1 MTAPLLRTSERK
13 DWRRCPWLWEQVWLN
28 SMRPIRPPTWSWFGT
43 AWHAAMETRY
53 PPGRK
58 RGSMSDCIAT
68 FEAAVGEHRGRIYHE
83 LDESEETE
91 ISDALELGKLM
102 LQEYCLF
109 YGDESEWEVI
119 HTEAPFQIDVPH
131 PTKPGKTIVVYA
143 GTWDLLGWHRT
154 SKEFWLWDHKTAASI
169 PQERFLDLDDQA
181 GSYLWVAREVLL
193 HKGLIKKKDVIEG
206 IVFNYAKKS
215 PPDPRPRDAEG
226 HALNQDG
233 TISKRQPAPRFMR
246 YSTYRS
252 QAQNVA
258 QARRVQ
264 DEAKV
269 MDLQRRGKLPIWK
282 NPTQECNRC
291 ALFDACEMH
300 ERGED
305 WRPVFEA
312 RYQRGDVYADH
323 REAMARGGIELTPKT
338 L

>member
-1 MTAPLLRTSERK
+1 MTPPLLRTSERK
-13 DWRRCPWLWEQVWLN
+13 DWRRCPWLWEQTWLN

-43 AWHAAMETRY
+43 AWHKAMEARY
-53 PPGRK
+53 KPGRK
-58 RGSMSDCIAT
+58 RGTMTEMKDA
-68 FEAAVGEHRGRIYHE
+68 FLAAVGGAKGRVYQQ
-83 LDESEETE
+83 LDEVIEQEFV
-91 ISDALELGKLM
+91 DATQLGLTM
-102 LQEYCLF
+102 IEEYCLY
-109 YGDESEWEVI
+109 YGSESDWEVI

-131 PTKPGKTIVVYA
+131 PSKPGKVVVVYA
-143 GTWDLLGWHRT
+143 GTWDLMGRDLV
-154 SKEFWLWDHKTAASI
+154 SKELWLWDHKSAASI

-193 HKGLIKKKDVIEG
+193 HKGIIKKKDVIEG
-206 IVFNYAKKS
+206 ILFNYAKKS
-215 PPDPRPRDAEG
+215 PPDDRPRDAEG
-226 HALNQDG
+226 RSLNQDG

-252 QAQNVA
+252 QHQNVA
-258 QARRVQ
+258 QAHRVVQ
-264 DEAKV
+264 EAQV

-305 WRPVFEA
+305 WEPVFLS
-312 RYQRGDVYADH
+312 RYQKDDVYADH
-323 REAMARGGIELTPKT
+323 REAMERGGIELAPKT